1 MESSDFIDTVK
12 AEKMHA
18 IAQYNLFTNFRKFVQ
33 VVEFFVL
40 IAIISWL
47 SSRVPIIFKFSSEHI
62 FTFSSYVMNQ
72 HVVFLVSN
80 VIVILCYVQGRP
92 GGGANP
98 IPAQGTFSNGAQIFG
113 NFLNCEELIN
123 QFAMKNARRTS
134 RTIGAFFSWL
144 ALGTQILRAATGY
157 VLSRDHSDAGNVISG
172 ECTDAPVV
180 NSSMMSPE
188 NVSPV
193 TVEVKAIKKAVKQIE
208 RFKRTQSEK
217 LKSEIATKPRRELR
231 RSVTEKRRSVVKT
244 GSDDV
249 VKVTSSKNDVEQLS
263 NEEFRI
269 AIEAFISKQ
278 QTLIK
283 QQSLVEFQN

>member
-18 IAQYNLFTNFRKFVQ
+18 IARYNLFTSFKKFVQ
-33 VVEFFVL
+33 IFEFFVL

-80 VIVILCYVQGRP
+80 VIVILCYV
-92 GGGANP
+92 
-98 IPAQGTFSNGAQIFG
+98 
-113 NFLNCEELIN
+113 
-123 QFAMKNARRTS
+123 
-134 RTIGAFFSWL
+134 
-144 ALGTQILRAATGY
+144 
-157 VLSRDHSDAGNVISG
+157 LSRDHSDAGNVTTG
-172 ECTDAPVV
+172 ECTDAQVVDSPVKP
-180 NSSMMSPE
+180 PE
-188 NVSPV
+188 SELPV

-217 LKSEIATKPRRELR
+217 LKSEITTKPRRELR
-231 RSVTEKRRSVVKT
+231 RSVTEKKRS
-244 GSDDV
+244 GDDV
-249 VKVTSSKNDVEQLS
+249 AKVTSSKNDVERLS

-283 QQSLVEFQN
+283 QQK